1 MHNHSS
7 HLGWLL
13 KYMWHASK
21 WALHNSLLLFSRPS
35 LRVVDVFFLEGLG
48 SVSFASTRHCIFISA
63 SAGGCQSLVEVFA
76 LDPLLVFVSFFR
88 IFPSPFCYSVWRKHA
103 SMAPPFLLLKGNCT
117 DYFLNFSLPPL
128 PVRNEIV
135 RRSLD
140 ASRLLFRSALLVYQV
155 PMAVFTKVCRSEIS
169 CSLNLLHQVCM
180 AGLCLCPLSLP
191 PVVKSVASNLFTF
204 ASQHRNGG
212 KLLFSTRISQST
224 HLSSPLW
231 KCLSIKSSRF
241 VQEHLSTY

>member
-1 MHNHSS
+1 M
-7 HLGWLL
+7 
-13 KYMWHASK
+13 
-21 WALHNSLLLFSRPS
+21 HNSLLLFSRPS

-180 AGLCLCPLSLP
+180 AGLCLCPLS
-191 PVVKSVASNLFTF
+191 SRA
-204 ASQHRNGG
+204 
-212 KLLFSTRISQST
+212 LLLIYLLSPHSTEMVENYCFQQGLVSPRISLHPFESVF
-224 HLSSPLW
+224 P
-231 KCLSIKSSRF
+231 
-241 VQEHLSTY
+241 